1 MPLIGKNADYFFAF
15 HRTRSSMELFKGG
28 GGQCYPT
35 SKCRCVNTSA
45 LLAQITKAPKVQEI
59 AVLFSGSY
67 LSYNGREIG
76 LTRLLMDYPCP
87 AAKQSAILPL

>member
-1 MPLIGKNADYFFAF
+1 MVDNFFQVRLHLFRVILSVVHDFLCYNANRPCEA
-15 HRTRSSMELFKGG
+15 HQPG
-28 GGQCYPT
+28 
-35 SKCRCVNTSA
+35 
-45 LLAQITKAPKVQEI
+45 
-59 AVLFSGSY
+59 VLFTYSR